1 MTLAGRTPSKEEQL
15 WMDRIVQ
22 VGCVVCRIF
31 KQVESPAE
39 IHHLDGKTKPMAHA
53 RSLPLCPRHHRITG
67 KDWVSRA
74 DGKKA
79 FESEYMSEDDLL
91 EVTQALVTEM
101 VLRGYLL

>member
-1 MTLAGRTPSKEEQL
+1 MTLAGRTPNKEESL

-22 VGCVVCRIF
+22 VGCIVCRIF

-39 IHHLDGKTKPMAHA
+39 IHHLDGKTKPEAHK
-53 RSLPLCPRHHRITG
+53 RTLPLCPCHHRIPG
-67 KDWVSRA
+67 KGWVSRA

-79 FESEYMSEDDLL
+79 FEAEYLPEDDLL
-91 EVTQALVTEM
+91 EITQALVTEM